1 MATVTPVSRDV
12 LTRFLDEQLKPES
25 FKDYC
30 PNGLQVEGRDEI
42 RRLICGVTANQALL
56 DLAVAENADAILVH
70 HGWFWRGEKSAV
82 TGIKRQRLKTLLT
95 HDISLYAYHLPLDA
109 HPVLGN
115 NAVLAKAVGW
125 LPTGVFGEQNLG
137 CIGDVPLGT
146 TVESLAD
153 RLAQV
158 LNRPPMVLAGLE
170 QQAGNQ
176 SVRRVAWCTGG
187 AQSYF
192 EAAIA
197 AGADAFVTGEVS
209 EPMVHLARETGVAY
223 IAAGHH
229 ATERFGVQ
237 ALGEAIADQFGIQVR
252 YLDVDSPV

>member
-1 MATVTPVSRDV
+1 MSQVNRDV
-12 LTRFLDEQLKPES
+12 LTQYLNELLKPEG

-30 PNGLQVEGRDEI
+30 PNGLQVEGREEI
-42 RRLICGVTANQALL
+42 RRLVCGVTANQALL
-56 DLAVAENADAILVH
+56 DLAIAEQADAILVH
-70 HGWFWRGEKSAV
+70 HGWFWRGETGLI
-82 TGIKRQRLKTLLT
+82 TGIKRNRLKTLLAN
-95 HDISLYAYHLPLDA
+95 DINLYAYHLPLDA
-109 HPVLGN
+109 HPALGN
-115 NAVLAKAVGW
+115 NVGLAKAAGW
-125 LPTGVFGEQNLG
+125 QQTGVFGEQGLG
-137 CIGDVPLGT
+137 CIGIPEAPATVATLAANLEKSLGRPPF
-146 TVESLAD
+146 VLAESLD
-153 RLAQV
+153 QPIGRI
-158 LNRPPMVLAGLE
+158 
-170 QQAGNQ
+170 
-176 SVRRVAWCTGG
+176 AWCTGG

-237 ALGEAIADQFGIQVR
+237 ALGEAIAAHFGIGVR